1 MSSAVSLT
9 LEADLAVLLQSLNLP
24 AQEAV
29 RELVTLELYRRGSI
43 SSGKA
48 AELLGMSRWEFVRH
62 ASRLGISYFD
72 MTEDEWEAERLQSER
87 L

>member
-1 MSSAVSLT
+1 MSAVSLT
-9 LEADLAVLLQSLNLP
+9 LESDLVALLQGVNLST
-24 AQEAV
+24 QKAV

-48 AELLGMSRWEFVRH
+48 AELLQMSRWEFVRY
-62 ASRLGISYFD
+62 ASRLGISFFD
-72 MTEDEWEAERLQSER
+72 MTEDEWEAELQQSEQ